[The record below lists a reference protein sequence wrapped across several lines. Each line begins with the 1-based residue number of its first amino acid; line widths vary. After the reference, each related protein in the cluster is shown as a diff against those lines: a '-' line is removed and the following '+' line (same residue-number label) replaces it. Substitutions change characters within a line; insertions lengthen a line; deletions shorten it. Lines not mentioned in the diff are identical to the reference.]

1 MGRRL
6 YLVAAGGLAIGRYTL
21 IGSDVM
27 VSEVE
32 KP

>member
-6 YLVAAGGLAIGRYTL
+6 YSVAVGGLAIGRYSL
-21 IGSDVM
+21 IGSDIM